1 MSQHRATSSND
12 GSTNNSEQIA
22 TNTNN
27 AIVVLDDSDNED
39 DDIQFVGTS
48 PALPAIPM
56 IDLCVSPSTSAAAAA
71 AAAASA
77 TVSNI
82 GAGDSLKAT
91 NIETVATSAASDDTS
106 VADTPTPTAALECPI
121 CLQTCIHPARLPCGH
136 IFCFLCVKGVAYK
149 NRRCAMCRREI
160 PAEFLDHPQLVN
172 GIDDICATRATEDG
186 YQWYYEGRNGGWW
199 AYDVRTNED
208 IETAFKAYEEYIVA
222 HPEKDVT
229 AEAPLSGGVVDAVVP
244 AVAQREQTRDP
255 NLPMD
260 WTQYLDEDYYDYAF
274 AGFIEE
280 EDYEAWSSDSSSDY
294 EFRLGI
300 NKEHPSWW
308 QYDDRTSQDIEEAFK
323 KGDKSCSIL
332 VAGYVYIVDLEQLVQ
347 QRQNEPTR
355 CRRVKRDL
363 ATIPKKGVA
372 GLRIEGNQVT
382 SDTVFSR
389 PSNPTP
395 TAAASGGPSSFISTI
410 AARDAAIRIASD
422 IIGSTLAHADELTRG
437 LAASNISDSVNDLSG
452 EQTYSNPQQSN
463 SAGAE
468 QQQTGIMGIGASRS
482 LASSHSNSI
491 QDLMLSATEDLLDTT
506 QQVIETNQHTIDLFE
521 QALNDFQALTMRNFA
536 DSSDEDDEDDGNGNG
551 NANANVNDVNNASVV
566 EQLEASEPHDGHNGP
581 LSF

>member
-1 MSQHRATSSND
+1 M
-12 GSTNNSEQIA
+12 
-22 TNTNN
+22 
-27 AIVVLDDSDNED
+27 
-39 DDIQFVGTS
+39 
-48 PALPAIPM
+48 
-56 IDLCVSPSTSAAAAA
+56 
-71 AAAASA
+71 
-77 TVSNI
+77 
-82 GAGDSLKAT
+82 
-91 NIETVATSAASDDTS
+91 
-106 VADTPTPTAALECPI
+106 
-121 CLQTCIHPARLPCGH
+121 
-136 IFCFLCVKGVAYK
+136 
-149 NRRCAMCRREI
+149 
-160 PAEFLDHPQLVN
+160 
-172 GIDDICATRATEDG
+172 
-186 YQWYYEGRNGGWW
+186 
-199 AYDVRTNED
+199 
-208 IETAFKAYEEYIVA
+208 
-222 HPEKDVT
+222 
-229 AEAPLSGGVVDAVVP
+229 
-244 AVAQREQTRDP
+244 
-255 NLPMD
+255 
-260 WTQYLDEDYYDYAF
+260 
-274 AGFIEE
+274 
-280 EDYEAWSSDSSSDY
+280 
-294 EFRLGI
+294 
-300 NKEHPSWW
+300 
-308 QYDDRTSQDIEEAFK
+308 
-323 KGDKSCSIL
+323 
-332 VAGYVYIVDLEQLVQ
+332 YIVDLEQLVQ

-437 LAASNISDSVNDLSG
+437 LAASNISDSANDLSG

-463 SAGAE
+463 TAGAE
-468 QQQTGIMGIGASRS
+468 QQQQTGIMGIGASRS

-536 DSSDEDDEDDGNGNG
+536 DSSDEDDDDDDDGNANG
-551 NANANVNDVNNASVV
+551 NDNDVNNASVV

>member
-1 MSQHRATSSND
+1 MSQQRATSSND
-12 GSTNNSEQIA
+12 GATNNAEQS
-22 TNTNN
+22 TSNTNN

-39 DDIQFVGTS
+39 DDIQFVGTTIS
-48 PALPAIPM
+48 RPAIPM

-77 TVSNI
+77 TVANVGS
-82 GAGDSLKAT
+82 GDSLKTT
-91 NIETVATSAASDDTS
+91 NIETAAASAASDVTAV
-106 VADTPTPTAALECPI
+106 VADTDTPTHTSTPTAALECPI

-186 YQWYYEGRNGGWW
+186 YQWYYEGRNG
-199 AYDVRTNED
+199 
-208 IETAFKAYEEYIVA
+208 
-222 HPEKDVT
+222 
-229 AEAPLSGGVVDAVVP
+229 
-244 AVAQREQTRDP
+244 
-255 NLPMD
+255 
-260 WTQYLDEDYYDYAF
+260 
-274 AGFIEE
+274 
-280 EDYEAWSSDSSSDY
+280 
-294 EFRLGI
+294 
-300 NKEHPSWW
+300 WW

-395 TAAASGGPSSFISTI
+395 TAAAAGGASSFISTI

-437 LAASNISDSVNDLSG
+437 LAASNISDSANDLSG
-452 EQTYSNPQQSN
+452 EQAYSNPTQQSN
-463 SAGAE
+463 TAGAE
-468 QQQTGIMGIGASRS
+468 QREREQTGIMGIAASRS

-536 DSSDEDDEDDGNGNG
+536 DSSDEDDDDDNGND
-551 NANANVNDVNNASVV
+551 NVNNGVVV